1 MTASI
6 KLRDA
11 AGHWGG
17 QVHRFE
23 MCRLRKGGGGG
34 LVENAVEV
42 AANVIKQKT
51 IIEDGKTFIIWGFK
65 CPNG

>member
-17 QVHRFE
+17 PVHRFE
-23 MCRLRKGGGGG
+23 MCRLGGGGG
-34 LVENAVEV
+34 LVENAAEV

-51 IIEDGKTFIIWGFK
+51 IIEDGKTFVIWGFK
-65 CPNG
+65 CLNG